1 MQKFITLRETQNC
14 NENTYSTF
22 RSKLRYELNFKNFL
36 KKQFDFPSDNV
47 DEVYE
52 FITNKFEMVKMIWNI
67 PTIFHKYSLNSRLS
81 LSFMKYCMPNEKI
94 LEIVVKSPF
103 DFDTTNQK
111 NELIIDYMIA
121 NYDVTDYIV
130 LVVQ

>member
-1 MQKFITLRETQNC
+1 
-14 NENTYSTF
+14 
-22 RSKLRYELNFKNFL
+22 
-36 KKQFDFPSDNV
+36 
-47 DEVYE
+47 
-52 FITNKFEMVKMIWNI
+52 
-67 PTIFHKYSLNSRLS
+67 
-81 LSFMKYCMPNEKI
+81 MPNEKI

>member
-67 PTIFHKYSLNSRLS
+67 PLFFINI
-81 LSFMKYCMPNEKI
+81 P
-94 LEIVVKSPF
+94 
-103 DFDTTNQK
+103 
-111 NELIIDYMIA
+111 
-121 NYDVTDYIV
+121 
-130 LVVQ
+130 

>member
-1 MQKFITLRETQNC
+1 
-14 NENTYSTF
+14 
-22 RSKLRYELNFKNFL
+22 
-36 KKQFDFPSDNV
+36 
-47 DEVYE
+47 
-52 FITNKFEMVKMIWNI
+52 MIWNI
-67 PTIFHKYSLNSRLS
+67 PTIFHKYSLNSRPS